1 RPDRRGRRHRPGGGR
16 GQRARVLH
24 RERGRAH
31 PGPAARP
38 EPGRRRRR
46 PGHAGR
52 AVARAARRPPAARQ
66 PPAAER
72 SYPGHHRP
80 RPDRP
85 PGRRARPGLRLPGH
99 RARRARGRGRAAG
112 GRAGKPGR
120 GNRGRGLPDRAHPA
134 RRADQAP
141 GERGPAGRG
150 QAGPAVRQHQP
161 RPDRGHRGAAGRDRR
176 RGRGRGGARRLRD
189 RAAARGQPASLPPR
203 DRPDAA
209 RGLVLGRGR
218 GRPAG
223 RDVPGHHPVVHR
235 GLGRLRGQPGGQ
247 VQPQAEPVSEP
258 KGRGVAWT
266 EERGTSDE
274 GRRRLKAPRRRAGYT
289 GDVIR
294 IVARGGEVVLVTEP
308 APEPRRGEVLV
319 ATQYSVISPGTERT
333 ILEATRAEG
342 WASHEYPEPGQA
354 WPHVRSG
361 GVRHDLLLPR
371 PSGQDYASLGY
382 SLAGRVVAVAEDV
395 TDLVPGDLGACGGS
409 QCAFHS
415 EQVAV
420 PRNLTVRVPDGL
432 GPDLAA
438 FVTLG
443 SIALEALRRS
453 GRTLGETIVVF
464 GCGVLGVLI
473 TMLARAAGIYVV
485 AVDPDPRRLEVAAG
499 AGAIPAAGG
508 DDLAG
513 QVRART

>member
-1 RPDRRGRRHRPGGGR
+1 
-16 GQRARVLH
+16 VK
-24 RERGRAH
+24 
-31 PGPAARP
+31 
-38 EPGRRRRR
+38 
-46 PGHAGR
+46 
-52 AVARAARRPPAARQ
+52 AV
-66 PPAAER
+66 
-72 SYPGHHRP
+72 
-80 RPDRP
+80 
-85 PGRRARPGLRLPGH
+85 
-99 RARRARGRGRAAG
+99 
-112 GRAGKPGR
+112 
-120 GNRGRGLPDRAHPA
+120 
-134 RRADQAP
+134 
-141 GERGPAGRG
+141 
-150 QAGPAVRQHQP
+150 
-161 RPDRGHRGAAGRDRR
+161 
-176 RGRGRGGARRLRD
+176 
-189 RAAARGQPASLPPR
+189 
-203 DRPDAA
+203 
-209 RGLVLGRGR
+209 
-218 GRPAG
+218 
-223 RDVPGHHPVVHR
+223 
-235 GLGRLRGQPGGQ
+235 
-247 VQPQAEPVSEP
+247 
-258 KGRGVAWT
+258 T
-266 EERGTSDE
+266 
-274 GRRRLKAPRRRAGYT
+274 
-289 GDVIR
+289 R
-294 IVARGGEVVLVTEP
+294 IVARGGAIALVTEP
-308 APEPRRGEVLV
+308 PPGLRRGEVLV

-333 ILEATRAEG
+333 ILDATRAEG

-371 PSGQDYASLGY
+371 PPGQDYASLGY

-395 TDLVPGDLGACGGS
+395 TDLVPGDLVACGGS

-513 QVRART
+513 QVRARTDGFGADAAVITVTTEASDVVNAAVGVLRPGGVVVGVGQFGMGLSRDRWFGAQATILPSIAYGPGRYDPVYEENNWDYPIGVVRWTENRNMAAFLRLAADGRLDLDQIPVIRVPAADAARAYAALAAGGLPLTGLICYPGRDA

>member
-1 RPDRRGRRHRPGGGR
+1 MS
-16 GQRARVLH
+16 
-24 RERGRAH
+24 
-31 PGPAARP
+31 
-38 EPGRRRRR
+38 
-46 PGHAGR
+46 
-52 AVARAARRPPAARQ
+52 AV
-66 PPAAER
+66 
-72 SYPGHHRP
+72 
-80 RPDRP
+80 
-85 PGRRARPGLRLPGH
+85 
-99 RARRARGRGRAAG
+99 
-112 GRAGKPGR
+112 
-120 GNRGRGLPDRAHPA
+120 
-134 RRADQAP
+134 
-141 GERGPAGRG
+141 
-150 QAGPAVRQHQP
+150 
-161 RPDRGHRGAAGRDRR
+161 
-176 RGRGRGGARRLRD
+176 
-189 RAAARGQPASLPPR
+189 
-203 DRPDAA
+203 
-209 RGLVLGRGR
+209 
-218 GRPAG
+218 
-223 RDVPGHHPVVHR
+223 
-235 GLGRLRGQPGGQ
+235 
-247 VQPQAEPVSEP
+247 
-258 KGRGVAWT
+258 T
-266 EERGTSDE
+266 
-274 GRRRLKAPRRRAGYT
+274 
-289 GDVIR
+289 R
-294 IVARGGEVVLVTEP
+294 IVARGGDVVLVTEP
-308 APEPRRGEVLV
+308 PPGLRRGEVLV

-333 ILEATRAEG
+333 ILDATRAEG

-395 TDLVPGDLGACGGS
+395 TDLVPGDLVACGGS

-513 QVRART
+513 QVRARTDGFGADAAVITVTTEASDVVNAAVGVLRPGGVVVGVGQFGMGLSRDRWFGAQATILPSIAYGPGRYDPVYEENNWDYPIGVVRWTENRNMAAFLRLAADGRLDLDQIPVIRVPAADAARAYAALATGGLPLTGLICYPGRDA